1 MYLEEGDHAL
11 DEVMGAEVPG
21 DTLAALQLLRAQFPQ
36 LPGRPVAPLVLR
48 SQVYSVV
55 RDRTA
60 VDRELD
66 ELRCGSLKD
75 CLCCCA
81 FVGCFATAAN
91 ILYSGVR

>member
-1 MYLEEGDHAL
+1 ML
-11 DEVMGAEVPG
+11 DEVVGAEVPG

-66 ELRCGSLKD
+66 ELRCGSLRTA
-75 CLCCCA
+75 CAVVHLLVLCQCQ
-81 FVGCFATAAN
+81 TALFN
-91 ILYSGVR
+91 LECG

>member
-1 MYLEEGDHAL
+1 MLGESVDVL
-11 DEVMGAEVPG
+11 DEVVGAEVPG

-75 CLCCCA
+75 SLCCCA
-81 FVGCFATAAN
+81 PVGCFVIARQR
-91 ILYSGVR
+91 S